1 MKNNMY
7 LKQYVY
13 RLVHFLPNILA
24 ICALQLIGCLVWMNK
39 GTGEEIMLD
48 TRYSMVSFA
57 SAVLLFVSMFNVKQD
72 KLCDSIFN
80 NGKVFA
86 VTNILLL
93 LTTSL
98 FVAIVNMMAM
108 PLMKILLTLIGRET
122 SIVYIG
128 YFIPSAKA
136 LFMQLSI
143 VFLLVFGIGEL
154 VIFISRLLRKFLVL
168 GLVIIGIVLFFLI
181 SYGGQTYSPEFWEYV
196 IKHVYLLYL
205 MLIGADI
212 VLFVPS
218 FLIVYF
224 KED

>member
-1 MKNNMY
+1 MKDNMY
-7 LKQYVY
+7 LKQYMY
-13 RLVHFLPNILA
+13 RLVHFLPNIM
-24 ICALQLIGCLVWMNK
+24 IIGALQLIGCLVWMNK
-39 GTGEEIMLD
+39 GTGEEIILD
-48 TRYSMVSFA
+48 TRYSVVSIA

-86 VTNILLL
+86 VTNIMLL

-98 FVAIVNMMAM
+98 FVACINMLAM
-108 PLMKILLTLIGRET
+108 PLMKVLLTLIGREA

-136 LFMQLSI
+136 IFMQLSI
-143 VFLLVFGIGEL
+143 MVLMIFAIGEL
-154 VIFISRLLRKFLVL
+154 VIFFSRLLRKFLVL
-168 GLVIIGIVLFFLI
+168 GLVIIGIVAFFII
-181 SYGGQTYSPEFWEYV
+181 SFGGQTYSTEFWDYV

-205 MLIGADI
+205 MLLGADI
-212 VLFVPS
+212 VMFVPS